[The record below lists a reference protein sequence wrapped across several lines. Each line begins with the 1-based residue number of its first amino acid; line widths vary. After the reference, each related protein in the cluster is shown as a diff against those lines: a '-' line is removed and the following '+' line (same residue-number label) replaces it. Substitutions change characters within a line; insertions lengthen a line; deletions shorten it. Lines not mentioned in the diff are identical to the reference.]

1 MAKKK
6 AKEVETDQDIIDEA
20 LRRYKIAVEHEFE
33 NDELSL
39 DDIDF
44 RNGDQW
50 HEKDRLERE
59 ADNRPCLT
67 INKLEQRV
75 DQITGDQRMNRM
87 GAIIRPTDTTKSY
100 NPNFSI
106 AQIYSGIIKNIE
118 AISNAKTAYD
128 TAFDHSV
135 GHGRGYW
142 RIITKFSN
150 DDSFDQDIVIKRISN
165 SFRVRLDPAAEEV
178 TKIDAKWGFITTM
191 VDKEEYPNANW
202 DYGKGEEYDLWHE
215 EDKVR
220 IAEYFRLV
228 PENQILWLINGKT
241 IKVKDSKMDIRDEL
255 REEHGVTE
263 PEKER
268 EVEGWRCEWFELS
281 FNEIFKRKDFPSK
294 YIPIIPCYGKV
305 LNVRG
310 RDIYR
315 GIIRHSK
322 DPQRIYNYA
331 RTASVEQVALA
342 PKAPW
347 VMEES
352 QLGDHKEMWEDANIK
367 NYSTLIYKNKVG
379 VPPPQ
384 RQSPPQPSAGWLAES
399 QIADQDI
406 DASSGMYK
414 SSLGAPS
421 NERSGKAINARKI
434 EGDVGTYHYHDNRS
448 MSLWH
453 SYTILVDMIPRI
465 YDTNRIVRIRKFDSE
480 KGKDDEQMVEIN
492 KTITDDE
499 SKQIV
504 KMYDLSQG
512 KYEIVVDV
520 GASYTT
526 QRQQASES
534 MMELV
539 QYAPQIADKIMDIIA
554 RNLDW
559 AGADEIA
566 ERLQDKRPTEQQMQQ
581 MIGDAVAKALN
592 SEQMQIKK
600 FEAKTKRIKT
610 IGDILGDGDKIEV
623 ELLKI
628 LDDND
633 ISDEEIRG
641 RAVEIVSKMGEE
653 LMQANANIEG
663 QLQPPQQQTPPM
675 GGQR

>member
-20 LRRYKIAVEHEFE
+20 LRRYKIAVDHDFE

-255 REEHGVTE
+255 REKHGVTE

-566 ERLQDKRPTEQQMQQ
+566 ERLQDKRPNEQQMQQ
-581 MIGDAVAKALN
+581 MIGEAVAKALN
-592 SEQMQIKK
+592 SEQMQVKK